1 MQFLWS
7 AVHGWCFLY
16 FLRLCLYISF
26 VFTSFFLSFNLQV
39 KIRIYPDWMTP
50 GVSWQGSTRTDKWMD
65 GHLAETVLQA
75 EQMNEAT
82 SQWVASSGMW
92 QTFKVNFEKE
102 IRSKADHLQLQHL
115 KAYQQDDKVSLS
127 RYCFCFILFHARD
140 TTNFSYN
147 LHKFVGVSNSWV
159 SVLLAFLFSISCH

>member
-7 AVHGWCFLY
+7 AVDGWCFLY

-39 KIRIYPDWMTP
+39 KVRIYPDWMTP
-50 GVSWQGSTRTDKWMD
+50 GVPCQGSTRTDKWMD

-82 SQWVASSGMW
+82 SQWVASSAIW
-92 QTFKVNFEKE
+92 QTFKVNFWEGNTPE
-102 IRSKADHLQLQHL
+102 RRPPPIATSES
-115 KAYQQDDKVSLS
+115 VSTGWQSFLVALL
-127 RYCFCFILFHARD
+127 FLFHPFSRKRD
-140 TTNFSYN
+140 NK
-147 LHKFVGVSNSWV
+147 L
-159 SVLLAFLFSISCH
+159 FLQFT